1 MNTHLLFRRSRTHL
15 ALWYAGVMAI
25 ILSLSGFSMYRFLIQ
40 SNWEAMER
48 EIESIAGTLHD
59 SLEPMLPASEEPTAI
74 LRRILPELC
83 LVDQPCNISPTL
95 IQRHT
100 TGISDRSTYYI
111 RLFNDQG
118 KLLAFSPSQI
128 ISELPQSLI
137 TTPWQTFKSSQGI
150 RYHQFTIIL
159 HSHDVKNQTHRHSNQ
174 PSWGYLQLGRNL
186 EPFDAE
192 VKRIKLILAIGLPI
206 ALILIAISSWWL
218 SKLAMQPIYQSYQQ
232 QQQFTA
238 NAAHELRSPLAS
250 LLATVEAI
258 LRVPQAN
265 YEDTQIMLYKVE
277 KQGRRLS
284 NLIADLL
291 LLSNLEQNSFPKK
304 FQSCCLN
311 DLVSDLTEEMSEL
324 ATASDIHLTSQVPSM
339 EIYVLGNESQLYRLV
354 LNLISNAIQYTPAQ
368 GDVHISLE
376 VYDHNAVIAVKDT
389 GIGIPKTEQNRIFD
403 RFYRVEGDRSRKT
416 GGTGLGLAI
425 AQAIAKVH
433 NSNIQVQSELGKG
446 SIFTIR
452 LALMTTCEKSAP
464 TQCYAG

>member
-48 EIESIAGTLHD
+48 EMESIAGTLHD

-83 LVDQPCNISPTL
+83 LADQPCNISPTL

-111 RLFNDQG
+111 RLFNHQG

-159 HSHDVKNQTHRHSNQ
+159 HSHDVNNQIHRHSNQ

-403 RFYRVEGDRSRKT
+403 RFYRVNGDRSSKT

-425 AQAIAKVH
+425 VQAIAKKHQANLKVT
-433 NSNIQVQSELGKG
+433 SQDGKG
-446 SIFTIR
+446 SLFTLE
-452 LALMTTCEKSAP
+452 LAIAL
-464 TQCYAG
+464 

>member
-1 MNTHLLFRRSRTHL
+1 
-15 ALWYAGVMAI
+15 
-25 ILSLSGFSMYRFLIQ
+25 
-40 SNWEAMER
+40 
-48 EIESIAGTLHD
+48 
-59 SLEPMLPASEEPTAI
+59 
-74 LRRILPELC
+74 
-83 LVDQPCNISPTL
+83 
-95 IQRHT
+95 
-100 TGISDRSTYYI
+100 
-111 RLFNDQG
+111 
-118 KLLAFSPSQI
+118 
-128 ISELPQSLI
+128 
-137 TTPWQTFKSSQGI
+137 
-150 RYHQFTIIL
+150 
-159 HSHDVKNQTHRHSNQ
+159 
-174 PSWGYLQLGRNL
+174 
-186 EPFDAE
+186 
-192 VKRIKLILAIGLPI
+192 
-206 ALILIAISSWWL
+206 
-218 SKLAMQPIYQSYQQ
+218 MQPIYQSYQQ

-403 RFYRVEGDRSRKT
+403 RFYRVNGDRSSKT

-425 AQAIAKVH
+425 VQAIAKKHQANLKVT
-433 NSNIQVQSELGKG
+433 SQDGKG
-446 SIFTIR
+446 SLFTLE
-452 LALMTTCEKSAP
+452 LAIAL
-464 TQCYAG
+464 

>member
-83 LVDQPCNISPTL
+83 LADQPCNISPTL

-265 YEDTQIMLYKVE
+265 HEDTQIMLYKVE

-403 RFYRVEGDRSRKT
+403 RFYRVNGDRSSKT

-425 AQAIAKVH
+425 VQAIAKKHQANLKVT
-433 NSNIQVQSELGKG
+433 SQDGKG
-446 SIFTIR
+446 SLFTLE
-452 LALMTTCEKSAP
+452 LAIAL
-464 TQCYAG
+464 

>member
-1 MNTHLLFRRSRTHL
+1 MNTHLLFRRSRTRL

-48 EIESIAGTLHD
+48 EMESIAGTLHD

-324 ATASDIHLTSQVPSM
+324 ATASDIHLTSQVPSI

-403 RFYRVEGDRSRKT
+403 RFYRVNGDRSSKT

-425 AQAIAKVH
+425 VQAIAKKHQANLKVT
-433 NSNIQVQSELGKG
+433 SQDGKG
-446 SIFTIR
+446 SLFTLE
-452 LALMTTCEKSAP
+452 LAIAL
-464 TQCYAG
+464 